1 MLCNIPPEARMAG
14 SLEEKHRS
22 LRLLLTGAIVVA
34 SFAPL
39 MVVLWV
45 MNMHFNASFDSLTR
59 ESLQNFADRHSVRI
73 NTFVEERLDSIRLLA
88 ATEGEAL
95 LMPQR
100 FDAALKN
107 LQGIYGDSIVDM
119 GLVDSEGRQRVYAGP
134 LGLASADYAA
144 AHWFREMQDNPA
156 PVYVSHVF
164 LGLRQTPHFIVAVR
178 CTLRGQ
184 PWILRATVDFARFAK
199 VVEELRVGR
208 EGKVCVIN
216 RQGEYQTPPLVA
228 LTDTTPPGTRNV
240 SGEELVRH
248 ARHIFGPAFASDP
261 AQRTLDDGHSLYA
274 MSLLNKRQ
282 WVLILRIDKDDAF
295 ALVAQADRTLYI
307 SLALISLAVLLGGL
321 FLAWRLMDHLE
332 RLERQRDALNEHLIQ
347 AGKLSALGEMA
358 AGIAHEINNPVAIM
372 LEEAGWI
379 EDILDDMTKDGN
391 TDEISQSVAK
401 IRNQGTRCRSI
412 THKLLGFAR
421 KSDEPDQAVNIGDL
435 LREMVALTDQ
445 KARNAAVDISLHIE
459 PGLPA
464 VRATPSVLQQIV
476 LNLVNNAVDAM
487 EGTGGQLSLRARLAA
502 DGHRVHVA
510 VQDTGP
516 GIPPEVKARIFDP
529 FFTTKPAGKGTGL
542 GLSICYG
549 IVQGLGGSITL
560 DSTPGEGATFHVL
573 LPVDEEK

>member
-1 MLCNIPPEARMAG
+1 MAT

-22 LRLLLTGAIVVA
+22 LRLFLTGAIVVA

-39 MVVLWV
+39 LLVLWV
-45 MNMHFNASFDSLTR
+45 VNIHFNASFDSLTR

-73 NTFVEERLDSIRLLA
+73 NTFVEERLASIQLLA
-88 ATEGEAL
+88 ATEGEDL
-95 LMPQR
+95 LNPVR
-100 FDAALKN
+100 FSAALKN
-107 LQGIYGDSIVDM
+107 LQSVYGDSIVDM
-119 GLVDSEGRQRVYAGP
+119 GLVDSEGRQQIYAGP
-134 LGLASADYAA
+134 LGLERADYAS
-144 AHWFREMQDNPA
+144 AHWFHEMRTSA
-156 PVYVSHVF
+156 ATAYVSHVF
-164 LGLRQTPHFIVAVR
+164 LGLRQSPHFIVAVR

-208 EGKVCVIN
+208 AGKVCIIN
-216 RQGEYQTPPLVA
+216 RQGEYQTPPSTGQENLGQPMA
-228 LTDTTPPGTRNV
+228 ER
-240 SGEELVRH
+240 
-248 ARHIFGPAFASDP
+248 ARQIFGAGFAQDP
-261 AQRTLDDGHSLYA
+261 TLRTLDDGQTLYA
-274 MSLLNKRQ
+274 MSLLNNRQ
-282 WVLILRIDKDDAF
+282 WILVLCIDKADAF
-295 ALVAQADRTLYI
+295 ALVTEADRTLYI
-307 SLALISLAVLLGGL
+307 TLAFITLAVLLGGV
-321 FLAWRLMDHLE
+321 FLAWRIIGHLE
-332 RLERQRDALNEHLIQ
+332 RLERQRDALNEHIIQ

-372 LEEAGWI
+372 MEEAGWI
-379 EDILDDMTKDGN
+379 EDILDDMQKDGN

-445 KARNAAVDISLHIE
+445 KARNAKVDISLHIE
-459 PGLPA
+459 PGLPP
-464 VRATPSVLQQIV
+464 VRATPSVLQQII

-487 EGTGGQLSLRARLAA
+487 EAQPEKSGGQLSLRARLAA

-510 VQDTGP
+510 VQDNGP
-516 GIPPEVKARIFDP
+516 GIPPEIKARIFDP

-549 IVQGLGGSITL
+549 IVQGLGGSISL
-560 DSTPGEGATFHVL
+560 DSVVGEGTTFHVL
-573 LPVDEEK
+573 LPVDEGK